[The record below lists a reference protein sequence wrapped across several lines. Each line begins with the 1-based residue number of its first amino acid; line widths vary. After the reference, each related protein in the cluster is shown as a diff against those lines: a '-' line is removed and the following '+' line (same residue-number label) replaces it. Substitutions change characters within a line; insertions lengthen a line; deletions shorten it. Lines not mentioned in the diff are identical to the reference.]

1 MSLGTWLGGAVGF
14 FTFGPLGALA
24 GAVLGSLAEQLFS
37 APSLSPDNDNSWETE
52 AGQRHYSEAEQRSG
66 FLFSLLVLAAYIVQ
80 ADGRIMHSEMETVRR
95 FLRANFGTEGE
106 QEGEAI
112 MHRLFDLR
120 KHNAPNLYERY
131 VADSCRQ
138 MALSLSYEQRL
149 QLLSFLVE
157 IAKADG
163 RMEMSELSAL
173 RRVATG
179 LGMTPDEVDSLLN
192 LGESSLDAAYK
203 VLEVAPTASDEE
215 VRKAYKRL
223 ALKHHP
229 DRVGTLGEDIRRAA
243 ERKFQ
248 ELGEAKDRIYKAR
261 GMR

>member
-14 FTFGPLGALA
+14 FAFGPLGALA
-24 GAVLGSLAEQLFS
+24 GAVLGHFAEQMFS
-37 APSLSPDNDNSWETE
+37 SVELSPDNDNAWEAE
-52 AGQRHYSEAEQRSG
+52 AEQRHYSEAEQRSG

-95 FLRANFGTEGE
+95 FLRANFGAEGE
-106 QEGEAI
+106 REGEEI
-112 MHRLFDLR
+112 LRRLFDLR
-120 KHNAPNLYERY
+120 KQNAPQVYERY

-138 MALSLSYEQRL
+138 MAMSLSYEQRL
-149 QLLSFLVE
+149 QLLAFLVE

-163 RMEMSELSAL
+163 QMAASELAAL
-173 RRVATG
+173 RRVSAG

-192 LGESSLDAAYK
+192 LGGNTLDAAYK
-203 VLEVAPTASDEE
+203 VLEVAPTATDEE

-229 DRVGTLGEDIRRAA
+229 DRVATLGKDIRRAA